1 MVTYD
6 PTTRTAAL
14 KPSPRL
20 EVGKKYTITVGGVK
34 DKALSTGNA
43 IVP

>member
-6 PTTRTAAL
+6 PTTRTATL

-20 EVGKKYTITVGGVK
+20 EACKRYTITVDGVK